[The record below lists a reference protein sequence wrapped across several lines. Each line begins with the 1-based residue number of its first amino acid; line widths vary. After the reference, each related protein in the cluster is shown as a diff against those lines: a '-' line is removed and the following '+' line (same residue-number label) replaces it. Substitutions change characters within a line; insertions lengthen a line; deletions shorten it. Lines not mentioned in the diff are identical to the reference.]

1 MMAGEPG
8 APSTKPEAA
17 AAAAVTPA
25 SALRLLRDPTT
36 AAAAAAAPAPATA
49 RPRIQPSA
57 LTLLLCHAT
66 AAPAAPMLVL
76 PPLLL
81 LLLLVMLLL
90 LIPLRKEDAIQL
102 RGAAPAPAVA
112 APLPPRAAT
121 TRNIPWPAT
130 RMVDDDGGGGWF
142 VQPEQISFNR
152 LRLMLMTAVIN
163 QNSTPSVSFFHLQPN
178 CHSTT
183 QPTMNNTLR

>member
-1 MMAGEPG
+1 MPWRCSCKVQQGVSEESGSLHHQASQHYQYGQTSYWYSMMAGEPG

-66 AAPAAPMLVL
+66 AAPAAPMLLL

-90 LIPLRKEDAIQL
+90 LIPLRREDDIQL

-121 TRNIPWPAT
+121 TRNIPCPAT
-130 RMVDDDGGGGWF
+130 RMVMVVGCETG
-142 VQPEQISFNR
+142 R
-152 LRLMLMTAVIN
+152 ATRA
-163 QNSTPSVSFFHLQPN
+163 NSIQSA
-178 CHSTT
+178 
-183 QPTMNNTLR
+183 